1 VTPPPPSGGRV
12 NAEQEAIAD
21 AKDTRV
27 SVHFQNSSRLF
38 RSMLMTRRGRSGFT
52 LIELLVVIA
61 IIAVLIALLLPAVQA
76 AREAARRMQCVN
88 NLKQIGIAVHNYEG
102 SVGSLPPGQLLAT
115 LNYDLSAQTFLLNN
129 MEQTNIYNAINFM
142 YQPASPSNKMNTT
155 AFNSAMNFFLCPS
168 DVDRLTSTSAH
179 INYVACS
186 GSAPNDYVIGPYSGA
201 FMGPNGTSAT
211 GTQIIRFAA
220 ITDGLSNTAAFS
232 EKVKG
237 VGTVNTY
244 DPMWP
249 SSAVYY
255 VSPPSTSSAPNP
267 LSTTCL
273 TLRPTQSAPLAA
285 GIYYSNNSG
294 GVGGYWFMGEMLFT
308 RYNHVMTPNRLSCDY
323 TTTGGGQNVQG
334 AHTASSRHPGGVNT
348 LFCDGSVKF
357 IKESINPQTWWGL
370 GTISNSEVIDASA
383 Y

>member
-1 VTPPPPSGGRV
+1 
-12 NAEQEAIAD
+12 
-21 AKDTRV
+21 
-27 SVHFQNSSRLF
+27 
-38 RSMLMTRRGRSGFT
+38 

-76 AREAARRMQCVN
+76 AREAARRMQCIN

-102 SVGSLPPGQLLAT
+102 GVGSLPPGQLLAT
-115 LNYDLSAQTFLLNN
+115 LNYDLSAQTFLLNS
-129 MEQTNIYNAINFM
+129 MEQANIYNAINFM
-142 YQPASPSNKMNTT
+142 YQPASPSNRMNLT
-155 AFNSAMNFFLCPS
+155 AFNSTMSFFLCPS

-186 GSAPNDYVIGPYSGA
+186 GSAPNDYVIGPFSGA

-211 GTQIIRFAA
+211 GTQVIRFST

-244 DPMWP
+244 DPMRP
-249 SSAVYY
+249 GSAVYY
-255 VSPPSTSSAPNP
+255 VAPPSTSTTPNP
-267 LSTTCL
+267 LNTTCL
-273 TLRPTQSAPLAA
+273 AIKPTAAAPLAA

-308 RYNHVMTPNRLSCDY
+308 RYNHVLPPNSLSCDY
-323 TTTGGGQNVQG
+323 TTSGGGQNVQG

-357 IKESINPQTWWGL
+357 IKASISQNTWWAL
-370 GTISNSEVIDASA
+370 GTTSNGEVVDASA